1 MNKFNLLPLALC
13 AALFSACTSD
23 DVADKGNGEGT
34 DESYLAI
41 NLQNVGE
48 APGTRAE
55 YQKDGTYEDGTEAES
70 KISDVRFY
78 FFNSDGSPYML
89 EGQNKNWLT
98 PTDDINNNNFN
109 QNQTVEK
116 ISNTV
121 LLIKGTERTA
131 PHSVVAVVNS
141 STLANNLDN
150 TLGDGPQSLSAI
162 REIQDTK
169 FYEAQGNAANK
180 FVMTNSVYLSAGTE
194 VCATQVSGHVA
205 ANEVAAQN
213 NPIDIYVERVAAKV
227 NASIDNT
234 DTNANHDKW
243 QKGTSSTWGEDK
255 WAYKLDEKFNNKDV
269 YAVVEGWGVA
279 DENGRATLEKTI
291 STSWTSNELGINP
304 WSTSDY
310 HRSFWGNSVNFVT
323 GMGGNNANQPVNHNY
338 NAISTTLGTP
348 VYTLANTPKT
358 VGDFAEPMENTL
370 TKFIVAAKLMYQD
383 DQGQWKDA
391 EICQYK
397 GIRYLGAESV
407 LSVVANENS
416 TKYFKKTTGSDDSD
430 QWESLEP
437 TDYKFSTSAP
447 VGSSISLKDYEV
459 IPQLA
464 DGVTEVYDADHN
476 MVAVGTVNQSLATTT
491 NLAQIRTEGRTYYYT
506 PIRHLAT
513 NDNQLG
519 YYGVVRNHSYKI
531 NLQSITGFGTPVFDP
546 TKVIDPTLPTDE
558 KTWLAARINVLSWR
572 VVKSDVNL
580 DSNR

>member
-13 AALFSACTSD
+13 GVLFSACASD
-23 DVADKGNGEGT
+23 DVSDKNGNESA
-34 DESYLAI
+34 EASYLAI

-70 KISDVRFY
+70 KINDVRFY
-78 FFNSDGSPYML
+78 FFNSDGSPYIL

-98 PTDDINNNNFN
+98 PTDDINSGNANHD
-109 QNQTVEK
+109 QTVEQ

-131 PHSVVAVVNS
+131 PHSVVAIVNS

-150 TLGDGPQSLSAI
+150 TLGDGAQSLSAI

-169 FYEAQGNAANK
+169 FFEGNGNAANK
-180 FVMTNSVYLSAGTE
+180 FVMSNSVYLSAGTE

-205 ANEVAAQN
+205 SSETAAQN

-227 NASIDNT
+227 SATIDNT
-234 DTNANHDKW
+234 DGNANHDNW
-243 QKGTSSTWGEDK
+243 QKGTSTTWGEGK
-255 WAYKLDEKFNNKDV
+255 WAYKLDEKFNNRDV

-279 DENGRATLEKTI
+279 DENGRATVEKTI
-291 STSWTSNELGINP
+291 STAWTSNELGINP
-304 WSTSDY
+304 WSTADY
-310 HRSFWGNSVNFVT
+310 HRCFWSNSVNFVT
-323 GMGGNNANQPVNHNY
+323 GMGGTNANQPVNHNY
-338 NAISTTLGTP
+338 NAISTTLDAP

-358 VGDFAEPMENTL
+358 TGDFADPMENNL
-370 TKFIVAAKLMYQD
+370 TKFIVAAKLVYQND
-383 DQGQWKDA
+383 EGQWKDA

-397 GIRYLGAESV
+397 GIRYLGAETV
-407 LSVVANENS
+407 LTVVANENS
-416 TKYFKKTTGSDDSD
+416 TKYFKKTSTADGAD
-430 QWESLEP
+430 QYESLAP
-437 TDYKFSTSAP
+437 TDYKFSTTTP
-447 VGSSISLKDYEV
+447 QGSTISLKDYEV

-464 DGVTEVYDADHN
+464 NGVTEVYDASHN
-476 MVAVGTVNQSLATTT
+476 LVTVASVNQALATTT
-491 NLAQIRTEGRTYYYT
+491 NLAQVRTEGRVYYYT
-506 PIRHLAT
+506 PIRHLASS
-513 NDNQLG
+513 NDKLG